1 MSNFREAQSNAHPN
15 KSNTLISALICVL
28 ILNISIQIWLL
39 YTALNNGLDNHSG
52 IAWPAFAGSLVL
64 FLIGFWWLYYVP
76 MGGRSTSKDSR
87 NKYQ

>member
-15 KSNTLISALICVL
+15 KANTLISALICVL

-39 YTALNNGLDNHSG
+39 YTALNNALGKHSG

-64 FLIGFWWLYYVP
+64 FLIGFFWLYYVP
-76 MGGRSTSKDSR
+76 MGARMKMEDR
-87 NKYQ
+87 KNKYK